1 MDYCLGSRFR
11 LQLTST
17 SATNVSISF
26 GNTIRVTVANN
37 SVRITESI
45 KDAASEATYG
55 MMTWYHGNETGQI
68 PGAFPEKW
76 WEGAAL
82 FLALLNYWHFTGDD
96 QYNDQLSQG
105 LEFQG
110 GPNGDYWT
118 SNYSSFLVRIC
129 SIPKRKRAI
138 VSWLILNPIG

>member
-1 MDYCLGSRFR
+1 
-11 LQLTST
+11 
-17 SATNVSISF
+17 
-26 GNTIRVTVANN
+26 
-37 SVRITESI
+37 
-45 KDAASEATYG
+45 

-96 QYNDQLSQG
+96 TYNDQLSQG

-110 GPNGDYWT
+110 GPNADYWT
-118 SNYSSFLVRIC
+118 SNYSSFLVGIRPIQ
-129 SIPKRKRAI
+129 IRKWVRGTG
-138 VSWLILNPIG
+138 LMTGFIG